1 MATVSSADAPRTGA
15 PRRFWLWFGLLATL
29 LLALSAARP
38 LSVPDE
44 GRYADISRWML
55 VSGDW
60 LVPRLD
66 GLPFFH
72 KPPLTHWLQ
81 AISMA
86 VFGVSPW
93 SARVPGVLLA
103 LLMVAVVY
111 RVVRDL
117 GGRALAGRAAFML
130 GASGMVL
137 IGAQYVNH
145 DIGVAAWITVA
156 IACFARSF
164 AEEFR
169 PHAGWACAG
178 FLACALGLL
187 TKGLIGV
194 ALPGLALFIWV
205 TWTHQWRK
213 VWRLPWGRGLALFV
227 VVAVP
232 WFVLIAWR
240 FRGAFEYLFGVQQ
253 FDRYIDTG
261 FNNRQPWWFFL
272 AAVALLLAPWI
283 VFAVLEAAGQIRERW
298 TRVRRTPSNRWVAL
312 CWIWF
317 IAILVFFSIPRSKLI
332 GYIFPAIPPLAILA
346 ALGWQR
352 TMAGRPRAVLWF
364 GVLAA
369 IPIVLSTALTL
380 GFPYIDR
387 QPVARDVGLELRCR
401 LAPSDVVLVTG
412 GYPFDLP
419 FVARTRKPLVVLDD
433 WPQLRKTEHDTWR
446 RELFEAGDF
455 QPGLASEV
463 LRSPD
468 LVQKDAHAPG
478 YWLVQRA
485 DKGAQNIPA
494 PAGWNL
500 VFQGRAWRLFRS
512 TPAEGTAEPVAGA
525 PKRGC
530 SEAASAH
537 AKTNG

>member
-1 MATVSSADAPRTGA
+1 MAPLPQARAPHAGA
-15 PRRFWLWFGLLATL
+15 SRFFWLWWSLLAAL
-29 LLALSAARP
+29 LLVLSALRP

-55 VSGDW
+55 LSGDW

-66 GLPFFH
+66 TLPFFH
-72 KPPLTHWLQ
+72 KPPLTYWLQ
-81 AISMA
+81 ATSMA

-93 SARVPGVLLA
+93 AARVPEVLLA

-111 RVVRDL
+111 RVARDL
-117 GGRALAGRAAFML
+117 GGRTLAGRAAFML
-130 GASGMVL
+130 GTSGMVL
-137 IGAQYVNH
+137 IGGQYVNH

-156 IACFARSF
+156 IACFARAF
-164 AEEFR
+164 AEEIK
-169 PHAGWACAG
+169 PHAGWACLG
-178 FLACALGLL
+178 FVACALGLL

-194 ALPGLALFIWV
+194 ALPGLTLFIWI

-213 VWRLPWGRGLALFV
+213 VWHLPWIRGLLLFCVIAL
-227 VVAVP
+227 P
-232 WFVLIAWR
+232 WFFRIAWR
-240 FRGAFEYLFGVQQ
+240 FSGAFEYLFGVQQ
-253 FDRYIDTG
+253 FDRYIETD
-261 FNNRQPWWFFL
+261 FNNHQPWWFYL
-272 AAVALLLAPWI
+272 AAVTLLLAPWI
-283 VFAVLEAAGQIRERW
+283 VFVVLEAVGQMRER
-298 TRVRRTPSNRWVAL
+298 RVRAAPANRWVAL

-332 GYIFPAIPPLAILA
+332 GYIFPAVPPLAILA
-346 ALGWQR
+346 ALGWRR
-352 TMAGRPRAVLWF
+352 TMAARSHATLWF

-369 IPIVLSTALTL
+369 IPVVLASVLTVI
-380 GFPYIDR
+380 FPYVDR
-387 QPVARDVGLELRCR
+387 QPLGREVALELRCR
-401 LAPSDVVLVTG
+401 LQPNDVVLVTG

-419 FVARTRKPLVVLDD
+419 FVARMHQPLVVLDN
-433 WPQLRKTEHDTWR
+433 WPQLRKTERDTWR

-485 DKGAQNIPA
+485 DRGAKNIPA
-494 PAGWNL
+494 PAGWHL
-500 VFQGRAWRLFRS
+500 VLQGRSWRLFRS
-512 TPAEGTAEPVAGA
+512 TPPDGAAEAGAAA

-530 SEAASAH
+530 TEAAGAE
-537 AKTNG
+537 AKAN